1 MTTFDERGEEYD
13 VYLRGDENS
22 SNNAADLSQIYMRTA
37 TGELVTLDTVTRIDV
52 VASAIR
58 LAHFNKQKSI
68 TITANLEAGYTLGQ
82 ALDFLDQ
89 KRKRYCQM
97 ISPLATRVS
106 RRFQREPIKRG
117 HCVCTGA
124 AGCLFGAGCSV

>member
-1 MTTFDERGEEYD
+1 MTTFVERGEEYD

-22 SNNAADLSQIYMRTA
+22 FNNAADLSQIYMRTA
-37 TGELVTLDTVTRIDV
+37 TGELVTLDTVTRIDE

-58 LAHFNKQKSI
+58 LAHYNKQKSV

-97 ISPLATRVS
+97 ISPLATRGS
-106 RRFQREPIKRG
+106 RKISKR
-117 HCVCTGA
+117 TNQA
-124 AGCLFGAGCSV
+124 